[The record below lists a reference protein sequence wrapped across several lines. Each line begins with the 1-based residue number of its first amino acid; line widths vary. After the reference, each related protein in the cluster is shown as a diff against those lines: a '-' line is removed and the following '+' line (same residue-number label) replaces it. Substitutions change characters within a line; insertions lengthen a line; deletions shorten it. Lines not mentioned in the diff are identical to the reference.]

1 MVRHIELGDNKLRK
15 FYIRARRI
23 NAKASMRT
31 SLIVA
36 MANNGVIGVNG
47 DLPWRLSADLRRF
60 KQLTMGHSIIMGRKT
75 YESIGRL
82 LPGRTTIVVT
92 RQKTY
97 SVMPGALLAH
107 SVPDAVELAR
117 GSSEAF
123 IIGGAEIYRVA
134 LPLVDRMYVTAV
146 AAEVAGDT
154 YFPDWDPTE
163 WRQIEQTD
171 HAAEQQNGFDYSFRV
186 YDRQVGSD

>member
-1 MVRHIELGDNKLRK
+1 
-15 FYIRARRI
+15 
-23 NAKASMRT
+23 MRT

-47 DLPWRLSADLRRF
+47 DLPWKLSADLRRF

-82 LPGRTTIVVT
+82 LPGRTSIVVT
-92 RQKTY
+92 RQKAY
-97 SVMPGALLAH
+97 SVMQGALLAH
-107 SVPDAVELAR
+107 DVPDAFELAR
-117 GSSEAF
+117 GSAEAF

-134 LPLVDRMYVTAV
+134 LPIVDRMYVTAV

-154 YFPDWDPTE
+154 YFPDWDPAQWQLT
-163 WRQIEQTD
+163 EQTD
-171 HAAEQQNGFDYSFRV
+171 HLADQRNGFDYSFCV

>member
-1 MVRHIELGDNKLRK
+1 MLHVRATGTNTKT
-15 FYIRARRI
+15 A
-23 NAKASMRT
+23 MRT

-36 MANNGVIGVNG
+36 MANNGVIGANG
-47 DLPWRLSADLRRF
+47 DLPWKLSADLRRF

-82 LPGRTTIVVT
+82 LPGRITIVVT
-92 RQKTY
+92 RQKAY
-97 SVMPGALLAH
+97 SVKPGALLAH
-107 SVPDAVELAR
+107 SVPEAVELA
-117 GSSEAF
+117 GDSSEAF

-154 YFPDWDPTE
+154 YFPEWDPAQWQLT
-163 WRQIEQTD
+163 EQTD
-171 HAAEQQNGFDYSFRV
+171 HVADERNGCDYSFRV
-186 YDRQVGSD
+186 YDRDLSV

>member
-1 MVRHIELGDNKLRK
+1 
-15 FYIRARRI
+15 
-23 NAKASMRT
+23 MRT

-82 LPGRTTIVVT
+82 LPGRTSIVVT
-92 RQKTY
+92 RQKAY
-97 SVMPGALLAH
+97 AVMPGALLAH
-107 SVPDAVELAR
+107 CVPDAVELAR
-117 GSSEAF
+117 SSSEAF

-154 YFPDWDPTE
+154 YFPTWDPME

-171 HAAEQQNGFDYSFRV
+171 HAADQKNGFDYSFRV
-186 YDRQVGSD
+186 YDRQVSRD

>member
-1 MVRHIELGDNKLRK
+1 
-15 FYIRARRI
+15 
-23 NAKASMRT
+23 MRT

-36 MANNGVIGVNG
+36 MANNDVIGVNG
-47 DLPWRLSADLRRF
+47 DLPWKLSADLRRF

-82 LPGRTTIVVT
+82 LPGRTSIVVT
-92 RQKTY
+92 RQKAY
-97 SVMPGALLAH
+97 SVKPGALLAH
-107 SVPDAVELAR
+107 SVTAAVDLAR
-117 GSSEAF
+117 GSSEVF

-154 YFPDWDPTE
+154 YFPEWDRSQWQLT
-163 WRQIEQTD
+163 EQTD
-171 HAAEQQNGFDYSFRV
+171 HVADQRNGFDYSFRV
-186 YDRQVGSD
+186 YDRQVASD

>member
-1 MVRHIELGDNKLRK
+1 
-15 FYIRARRI
+15 
-23 NAKASMRT
+23 MRT

-36 MANNGVIGVNG
+36 IANNDVIGVNG
-47 DLPWRLSADLRRF
+47 DLPWKLSDDLRRF

-82 LPGRTTIVVT
+82 LPGRTSIVVT
-92 RQKTY
+92 RQKAY
-97 SVMPGALLAH
+97 SVKPGALLAH
-107 SVPDAVELAR
+107 SVTAAVDLAR
-117 GSSEAF
+117 ESSEVF

-154 YFPDWDPTE
+154 
-163 WRQIEQTD
+163 
-171 HAAEQQNGFDYSFRV
+171 
-186 YDRQVGSD
+186 

>member
-1 MVRHIELGDNKLRK
+1 
-15 FYIRARRI
+15 
-23 NAKASMRT
+23 MRT

-47 DLPWRLSADLRRF
+47 ELPWKLSADLRRF

-82 LPGRTTIVVT
+82 LPGRISIVVT
-92 RQKTY
+92 RQKAY

-107 SVPDAVELAR
+107 GVPDAVELAR

-123 IIGGAEIYRVA
+123 IIGGEEIYRAA

-146 AAEVAGDT
+146 ATEVAGDT
-154 YFPDWDPTE
+154 YFPNWDPAG
-163 WRQIEQTD
+163 WQL
-171 HAAEQQNGFDYSFRV
+171 AEQSDHVADERNGFDYSFRV
-186 YDRQVGSD
+186 YDRLALSEKL